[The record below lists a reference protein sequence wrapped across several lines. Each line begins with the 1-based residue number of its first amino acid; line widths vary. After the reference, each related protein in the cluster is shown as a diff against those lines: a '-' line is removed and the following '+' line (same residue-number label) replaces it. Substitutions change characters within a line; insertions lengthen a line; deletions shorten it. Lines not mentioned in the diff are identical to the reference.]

1 MLVIDETGTQ
11 LGTMNTNE
19 AVKLATEKELD
30 LVEVAAASRPPVCRI
45 LDYGKF
51 RYHNTRKERESKKD
65 LKSKSSNV
73 LKEVRFKPRIG

>member
-19 AVKLATEKELD
+19 AVRLATEKELD
-30 LVEVAAASRPPVCRI
+30 LVEVAAASSPPVCRI

-51 RYHNTRKERESKKD
+51 RYHNTRKEREPKQDQK
-65 LKSKSSNV
+65 
-73 LKEVRFKPRIG
+73 

>member
-30 LVEVAAASRPPVCRI
+30 LVEVAAASSAQVCRI

-51 RYHNTRKERESKKD
+51 R
-65 LKSKSSNV
+65 
-73 LKEVRFKPRIG
+73 